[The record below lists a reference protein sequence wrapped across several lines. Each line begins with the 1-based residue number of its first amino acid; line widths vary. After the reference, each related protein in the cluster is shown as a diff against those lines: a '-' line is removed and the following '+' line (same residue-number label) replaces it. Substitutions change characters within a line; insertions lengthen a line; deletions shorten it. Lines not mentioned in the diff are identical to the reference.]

1 MATLDVTEILSDPD
15 FCDTVTITRETET
28 IGSNGRPIITT
39 ETFPGVVGVIVAGH
53 GDMLK
58 RFPELTRVEGSVM
71 VYTTF
76 RLAAATQTTQA
87 DQMTWNGVNY
97 RLTALNDW
105 TNFGA
110 GFVSAIFTM
119 TDLLEASPT

>member
-1 MATLDVTEILSDPD
+1 MA
-15 FCDTVTITRETET
+15 
-28 IGSNGRPIITT
+28 
-39 ETFPGVVGVIVAGH
+39 
-53 GDMLK
+53 
-58 RFPELTRVEGSVM
+58 
-71 VYTTF
+71 
-76 RLAAATQTTQA
+76 
-87 DQMTWNGVNY
+87 WNGVNY

>member
-1 MATLDVTEILSDPD
+1 MATLDVTELLSDPD
-15 FCDTVTITRETET
+15 FCDTVTITRKTEI
-28 IGSNGRPIITT
+28 IGSNGRPVITT
-39 ETFPGVVGVIVAGH
+39 ETFPNVVVVVTAGH

-71 VYTTF
+71 VHTTF
-76 RLAAATQTTQA
+76 RLVAATQTTQA
-87 DQMTWNGVNY
+87 DEMAWNGVNY
-97 RLTALNDW
+97 RLAALNDW
-105 TNFGA
+105 TNFGT